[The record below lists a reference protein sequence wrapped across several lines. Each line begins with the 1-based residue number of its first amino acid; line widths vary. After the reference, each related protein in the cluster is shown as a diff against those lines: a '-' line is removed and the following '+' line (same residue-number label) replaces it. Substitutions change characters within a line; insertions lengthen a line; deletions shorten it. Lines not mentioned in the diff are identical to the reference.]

1 MLKNNELEV
10 KEETLTTLRLDLPI
24 SGMTCAACARLIEKK
39 LNKSLGVSSSNVNF
53 ATSKATV
60 EINPIITSR
69 QTLTKIIENLGYNVL
84 TTENKSKNDANDL
97 LIKQQEEEYKRLKKK
112 FVVALVLTIP
122 VFIIAMS
129 HGKIDLLNFSGV
141 NYFQLLL
148 VTPVMFYSGEHFF
161 RGALSALK
169 NFSADMNTLV
179 SLGTLSAYLYS
190 LLVTF
195 SPNLLTFANVANL
208 HNTVYFE
215 AAAVIITLILL
226 GRLME
231 SRAKQRTGTAIR
243 ALIGLQP
250 KEATLIK
257 ENKEIS
263 VAIEEILVGDL
274 LLVRPGEKVPVDGKI
289 FQGQTS
295 IDEAMLTG
303 ESLPVDK
310 RVGSEVFAGT
320 INKAGLFKF
329 YATRV
334 GEDTSLQQIVRLVE
348 QAQGSKAPI
357 ARLADK
363 VSGVFTPIVLVIA
376 LVTFLVW
383 FLILSS
389 ETSLAM
395 ALNNFVSVLIIACP
409 CALGLATPTAIIVGT
424 GRGAEQGIL
433 IKDGEALEQAHKLKT
448 IVFDKTGT
456 LTLGKPYLTDII
468 VNNGFIEKDVLLL
481 AAIAESGSEHPL
493 AQAIVQAAK
502 SQNLEIYQ
510 PEKLSAIVG
519 QGIISQVMGKTVLI
533 GNQKLMNSHN
543 ISTLDFIQEENKLNL
558 EGKTTVFVAIDGKL
572 VALLAITDK
581 VKDEAYKVISDLTA
595 LGLELIMLTGDNK
608 NAALAVAKKLG
619 IKTFFAELL
628 PEEKI
633 NKIKELQAK
642 GDLVA
647 MVGDGINDAPAL
659 AQSNVGIALGTGTD
673 VALEASDITLLNGDL
688 NKIVAAIKLS
698 RATVKIIK
706 QNLFWAFIYNLVG
719 IPVAAGLFYSFTGWL
734 LSPMIASAAMSL
746 SSVCVVTN
754 SLRLRKAS

>member
-53 ATSKATV
+53 ATSKATI

-97 LIKQQEEEYKRLKKK
+97 LIKEQEEEYKRLKKK

-195 SPNLLTFANVANL
+195 FPNLLTFANVANL

-698 RATVKIIK
+698 RATVKTIK